1 MKTAAHYHVGIN
13 VPGLAEKP
21 QIVGS
26 FGSARALWVQQVR
39 HAIEANASNLTP
51 TGVVFLLKQLD
62 EYPGDTVEAQN
73 GRVIAVHG
81 VFYWFS
87 QCKGGEYCPWG
98 DEEKPRL
105 GKERTEIEGREA
117 MPGHYFNSAGMEIYS
132 LGQHIK
138 RAFDAV
144 EPGTFLTVRDICQA
158 GVTDSIPRSRT
169 ARHATGPMT
178 ARLQGML
185 EGKCSRIEGIKV
197 CRVDGV
203 LGARKVRILS
213 TVERQAMEDAAAEMG
228 SPPY

>member
-1 MKTAAHYHVGIN
+1 MKTAQHYHVGIN

-26 FGSARALWVQQVR
+26 FGSARGLWVQRVR

-73 GRVIAVHG
+73 GRVIAVQG

-98 DEEKPRL
+98 DEAKPPS
-105 GKERTEIEGREA
+105 GEDRTEIEGRKA
-117 MPGHYFNSAGMEIYS
+117 KPGHHFTSTGMEIYS

-138 RAFDAV
+138 RAFESV

-158 GVTDSIPRSRT
+158 GVTDSIPRSRL

-185 EGKCSRIEGIKV
+185 EGKCTNIKGIKV

-203 LGARKVRILS
+203 LGARKVRIL
-213 TVERQAMEDAAAEMG
+213 TDGERQAMEDADGELG